1 MQIPNKNVDFLILII
16 YHFKKITCIALSLD
30 ITLKFRHAQS
40 NDLSR
45 HLIEQQRHAAQQA
58 QQALADAQHSALLRA
73 QPGVLGGFPTLSSNP
88 SHLAN
93 QQLLMDPRNAHAAR
107 FHNVMLK

>member
-1 MQIPNKNVDFLILII
+1 MTDLSVDILI
-16 YHFKKITCIALSLD
+16 K
-30 ITLKFRHAQS
+30 LKFRHAQS

-107 FHNVMLK
+107 FHNFMRK